1 MSQGDRCNPANSDRP
16 LRDSLA
22 QPQSCRAWRTGEA
35 ADEKHETESRL
46 WIQGYSGLG
55 SDKGDTTWAEP
66 ADCDA
71 ASGESGEPISVA
83 RSHDQVFLSRMSSRS
98 HLPSMACGVICLF
111 EAPDL
116 TIPHNLDCRLPSEG
130 GAGGEPLQRRSDL
143 QAYTHEDGNSPKR
156 LESPLSFR
164 ASSIV
169 LEVRT

>member
-1 MSQGDRCNPANSDRP
+1 MTQGDQCNPANSDRP

-66 ADCDA
+66 ADRDT
-71 ASGESGEPISVA
+71 ASD
-83 RSHDQVFLSRMSSRS
+83 DQLFLSRMSGKS

-111 EAPDL
+111 EASDL
-116 TIPHNLDCRLPSEG
+116 TIPHNLDCRLPSGG
-130 GAGGEPLQRRSDL
+130 GAGSD
-143 QAYTHEDGNSPKR
+143 
-156 LESPLSFR
+156 
-164 ASSIV
+164 SS
-169 LEVRT
+169 